1 VSRFVDRVVIHVVAG
16 NGGHGCTSVHREKF
30 MPLGGPDGGNGG
42 RGGDVVLVVD
52 PGVHTL
58 LDFHYRSQARA
69 ASGKPGQGGN
79 RNGAAGADRELRV
92 PDGTVVLTTAGE
104 VLADL
109 VGEGTR
115 FIAAAGGRGGLGNA
129 ALASKTRKAPGFA
142 LLGEPGES
150 RELVLELKSVADV
163 GLVGFPSAGKSSLV
177 SVLSAAR
184 PEIADYPFTTLVPNL
199 GVVTAGETV
208 FTIADVPGLIPGA
221 SQGKGLGLEFLR
233 HIERC
238 AVLVHVVDCATAAP
252 GRDPLSDVDALEREL
267 AAYTPTLGGELASRP
282 RLVVL
287 NKVDVPDARE
297 LAELVRPELAAR
309 GLPVYCTSTV
319 TGEGLRE
326 LRFALGD
333 AVRQHRASLPPAE
346 PTRVVLRPTA
356 VDESGFDVLPDPDR
370 PEGFIVRGAR
380 PQRWVRQT
388 NFDNAEA
395 IGYLAD
401 RLARLGVEEALASA
415 GAQAG
420 CPVTIGDV
428 TFDWE
433 PATPAGA
440 TVRLSGRG
448 TDWRLDHDE
457 RTRAA
462 QRKAARH
469 ARREP
474 VGDAEA
480 EPE

>member
-1 VSRFVDRVVIHVVAG
+1 
-16 NGGHGCTSVHREKF
+16 
-30 MPLGGPDGGNGG
+30 
-42 RGGDVVLVVD
+42 
-52 PGVHTL
+52 
-58 LDFHYRSQARA
+58 
-69 ASGKPGQGGN
+69 
-79 RNGAAGADRELRV
+79 
-92 PDGTVVLTTAGE
+92 
-104 VLADL
+104 
-109 VGEGTR
+109 
-115 FIAAAGGRGGLGNA
+115 
-129 ALASKTRKAPGFA
+129 
-142 LLGEPGES
+142 
-150 RELVLELKSVADV
+150 
-163 GLVGFPSAGKSSLV
+163 
-177 SVLSAAR
+177 
-184 PEIADYPFTTLVPNL
+184 
-199 GVVTAGETV
+199 
-208 FTIADVPGLIPGA
+208 
-221 SQGKGLGLEFLR
+221 
-233 HIERC
+233 
-238 AVLVHVVDCATAAP
+238 
-252 GRDPLSDVDALEREL
+252 
-267 AAYTPTLGGELASRP
+267 
-282 RLVVL
+282 
-287 NKVDVPDARE
+287 
-297 LAELVRPELAAR
+297 
-309 GLPVYCTSTV
+309 VYCASTV

-395 IGYLAD
+395 VGYLAD
-401 RLARLGVEEALASA
+401 RLARLGVEEALAGA
-415 GAQAG
+415 GARAG

-448 TDWRLDHDE
+448 TDWRLDPDE